1 MTKPQ
6 VNPKKN
12 KKTNIGIRELL
23 GLYTHSNKYLAKLN
37 DTIQKVK
44 STTKQREKRKR
55 LKSKKLQ
62 KKEKDKQRYAR
73 LKELKLKINSSKT
86 GQFEELFEGHFQSQN
101 IEDGFKLFTRKINN
115 ISKPQKLL
123 HINGIEK
130 HEFSKMP
137 LEEQKKHLESEL
149 KTRDTN
155 LFKYIMKQ
163 NNLRQS
169 YSILFNTIKDH
180 IEFAEYREKYTIY
193 TIIELLLNK
202 QIFVSESII
211 KESEIDQIRLDRNQY
226 YDLYTLSMNLV
237 PIYETPKY
245 IDDNRYLL

>member
-1 MTKPQ
+1 
-6 VNPKKN
+6 
-12 KKTNIGIRELL
+12 
-23 GLYTHSNKYLAKLN
+23 
-37 DTIQKVK
+37 
-44 STTKQREKRKR
+44 
-55 LKSKKLQ
+55 
-62 KKEKDKQRYAR
+62 
-73 LKELKLKINSSKT
+73 
-86 GQFEELFEGHFQSQN
+86 
-101 IEDGFKLFTRKINN
+101 
-115 ISKPQKLL
+115 
-123 HINGIEK
+123 
-130 HEFSKMP
+130 MP

-155 LFKYIMKQ
+155 LFKYIIKQ
-163 NNLRQS
+163 NNLLQS

-211 KESEIDQIRLDRNQY
+211 KESEIVQIRLDRNQY

-245 IDDNRYLL
+245 IDDYRYLL